1 MMIREAIPSDAPAN
15 AQISSDVLGYPC
27 TATFVAE
34 RLEQMDTQQEV
45 VFVAEVDD
53 QVVGYLHAQI
63 YRTLYMDAMVNL
75 LGLAVLESMQKK
87 GIGRALLEHA
97 EQWAIDHGIFWMR
110 LNSGASRTGAHAF
123 YRTMGYTDEKT
134 QIRFF
139 KQLHP

>member
-1 MMIREAIPSDAPAN
+1 MMIREANPSDAPAI
-15 AQISSDVLGYPC
+15 ARISSEVLGYPC
-27 TATFVAE
+27 DAKSVQE
-34 RLEQMDTQQEV
+34 RLEQLDVQQEV

-75 LGLAVLESMQKK
+75 LGLAVLETMQQK
-87 GIGRALLEHA
+87 GIGRALLEDA
-97 EQWAIDHGIFWMR
+97 EQWAMDHGIFWMR

-123 YRTMGYTDEKT
+123 YHTMGYTDEKP

>member
-1 MMIREAIPSDAPAN
+1 MIIRKANRLDAPAI
-15 AQISSDVLGYPC
+15 AQINSDVLGYPC

-34 RLEQMDTQQEV
+34 RLEQVDAQQEV

-75 LGLAVLESMQKK
+75 LGLAVLEAMQMK

-97 EQWAIDHGIFWMR
+97 EQWAMEHGIFWMR
-110 LNSGASRTGAHAF
+110 LNSGATRTGAHAF
-123 YRTMGYTDEKT
+123 YRTMGYTQEKR
-134 QIRFF
+134 QIRFL
-139 KQLHP
+139 KQLHS

>member
-1 MMIREAIPSDAPAN
+1 MMIRKANRLDARAI

-27 TATFVAE
+27 TAAFVAE
-34 RLEQMDTQQEV
+34 RLEQVDAQQEV

-75 LGLAVLESMQKK
+75 LGLAVLEAMQKK

-97 EQWAIDHGIFWMR
+97 EQWAMEHGIFWMR
-110 LNSGASRTGAHAF
+110 LNSGATRTGAHAF
-123 YRTMGYTDEKT
+123 YRTMGYTEEKQ
-134 QIRFF
+134 QIRFL
-139 KQLHP
+139 KQLHS